1 MTRSLLIAASH
12 RPQTKREFA
21 ERFCE
26 RFASDP
32 SVRKYIFGYNRYTR
46 AVLRHCTVDAVVDDF
61 APSDTV
67 DGVPVIP
74 SSAIPQESLVLV
86 ASGGRP
92 LSARE
97 RLRQL
102 NITQLDYFQFRLHFD
117 APLPA
122 IHFNEGFDEDFNKH
136 HQQYQWVYDRFDDEE
151 SREVFTR
158 LINFRLHYDL
168 EFLEGFTDREKLQYF
183 EPFLHLR
190 PSGESFAD
198 IGAYDGH
205 TSLTFAKHCPDYRS
219 IHAFEPD
226 PDNMKK
232 AGETLRYLP
241 RTHLHQL
248 AISDSPGQMKLSPDG
263 SGSQL
268 SSDGE
273 LRVDTARLDDV
284 TSEAFSLI
292 KMDIEGA
299 ESSAINGARAIIQHH
314 HPRLAVAVYHYT
326 EGAGPFWRIPAQ
338 VLDIRDDYDLY
349 IRHYTES
356 IYETVMFF
364 IPKR

>member
-1 MTRSLLIAASH
+1 MTRSLLISPPR
-12 RPQTKREFA
+12 RPQANREFA

-26 RFASDP
+26 RFTSDP
-32 SVRKYIFGYNRYTR
+32 GVRKYIFGYNRYTR
-46 AVLRHCTVDAVVDDF
+46 AVLRHCAVDAVVDDF
-61 APSDTV
+61 SHSDTV

-74 SSAIPQESLVLV
+74 SSAIPRESLVLV
-86 ASGGRP
+86 AAGGKP

-102 NITQLDYFQFRLHFD
+102 NVTQLDYFQFRLHFD

-122 IHFNEGFDEDFNKH
+122 IHFNEGFEEDFNEH
-136 HQQYQWVYDRFDDEE
+136 HQHYQWVYDRFADEE

-158 LINFRLHYDL
+158 LVNFRLQYDL
-168 EFLEGFTDREKLQYF
+168 AFLEGFTDREQFQYF
-183 EPFLHLR
+183 EPFMRLQ
-190 PSGESFAD
+190 PSAESFAD
-198 IGAYDGH
+198 IGAYDGY
-205 TSLTFAKHCPDYRS
+205 TSLTFSKHCPDYRS

-226 PDNMKK
+226 PDNLKR
-232 AGETLRYLP
+232 AEETLRHMP

-248 AISDSPGQMKLSPDG
+248 AISDAQGRLNLSPDG

-268 SSDGE
+268 CGSGT
-273 LRVDTARLDDV
+273 LAVDSARLDEV
-284 TSEAFSLI
+284 TDEPFSLI

-299 ESSAINGARAIIQHH
+299 EGRAIDGARATIQDH
-314 HPRLAVAVYHYT
+314 HPRLAIAVYHYT
-326 EGAGPFWRIPAQ
+326 EGAGPFWRIPTQ

-364 IPKR
+364 IPKP